1 MQQSMDWSRI
11 RRQLPEANQSPG
23 VYASLDDLIRVRF
36 KARDFSFMPRQPVT
50 SILSGRYASR
60 LRGRGL
66 NFEEMR
72 RYLPGDDVRTID
84 WRVTARTRQPHVRV
98 YTEEK
103 DRAVLLL
110 VDQRANMF
118 FGSRDRMKSVT
129 AAELAAL
136 GAWRALDAGDR
147 VGAVVFNDTEV
158 TDLRPQRSQQAVMS
172 ILGTVVEM
180 NQRLRVGTDIEPNPG
195 MLNEALRKAVRLAP
209 HDVLVVIISDF
220 FGVDSETERLS
231 ASLARHNDVLGLLVH
246 DPLRLN
252 PHGHSI
258 SVSDGKLQMQ
268 MDLGNKKVREKLAE
282 DYRLEQERITH
293 FLKKLSAPLL
303 LVSNE
308 GDVVKQVRRL
318 LGVPARGA

>member
-1 MQQSMDWSRI
+1 MDWTRI
-11 RRQLPEANQSPG
+11 RRQLPEANQLPG
-23 VYASLDDLIRVRF
+23 VYANLDDLIRVRF

-72 RYLPGDDVRTID
+72 RYLPGDDVRTMD

-103 DRAVLLL
+103 DRSVLLL
-110 VDQRANMF
+110 VDQRSNMF

-136 GAWRALDAGDR
+136 GAWRALDVGDR

-158 TDLRPQRSQQAVMS
+158 TDIQPQRSQQAVMS
-172 ILGTVVEM
+172 ILGTVVQM

-220 FGVDSETERLS
+220 FGVDAETERLS
-231 ASLARHNDVLGLLVH
+231 ASLAAHNDVLGLLVH

-258 SVSDGKLQMQ
+258 GVSDGNLQIQ
-268 MDLGNKKVREKLAE
+268 MDLANKKVRAKLAE

>member
-1 MQQSMDWSRI
+1 MDWARI

-23 VYASLDDLIRVRF
+23 AYANLDDLVRVRF
-36 KARDFSFMPRQPVT
+36 KARDFSFKPRQPVT

-103 DRAVLLL
+103 DRSVLLL
-110 VDQRANMF
+110 VDQRSNMF
-118 FGSRDRMKSVT
+118 FGSRDRVKSVT

-136 GAWRALDAGDR
+136 GAWRALDVGDR

-158 TDLRPQRSQQAVMS
+158 TDIRPQRSQQTVMS
-172 ILGTVVEM
+172 ILGTVVQM
-180 NQRLRVGTDIEPNPG
+180 NQCLRVGSGLESNPG

-209 HDVLVVIISDF
+209 HDVLVVIVSDF
-220 FGVDSETERLS
+220 FGVDAETERLS
-231 ASLARHNDVLGLLVH
+231 ANLAAHNDVLGLLVH

-252 PHGHSI
+252 PQGHNI
-258 SVSDGKLQMQ
+258 SVSDGRLQMQ
-268 MDLGNKKVREKLAE
+268 MDLADKNVREKLAE
-282 DYRLEQERITH
+282 DYRLEQERITR

-308 GDVVKQVRRL
+308 GDVVRQVRKL
-318 LGVPARGA
+318 LGVPARGT

>member
-1 MQQSMDWSRI
+1 MDWSRI
-11 RRQLPEANQSPG
+11 RRQRPEANQLPG
-23 VYASLDDLIRVRF
+23 VYANLDDLIRVRF
-36 KARDFSFMPRQPVT
+36 KARDFSFMPRQPVS

-103 DRAVLLL
+103 DRSVLLL
-110 VDQRANMF
+110 VDQRLNMF

-136 GAWRALDAGDR
+136 GAWRALDVGDR

-158 TDLRPQRSQQAVMS
+158 TDIRPQRSQQAVMS

-180 NQRLRVGTDIEPNPG
+180 NQRLRVGSDIEANPG
-195 MLNEALRKAVRLAP
+195 MLNEALRKAVRLAA
-209 HDVLVVIISDF
+209 HDVLVVIVSDF
-220 FGVDSETERLS
+220 FGVDAQTERLA
-231 ASLARHNDVLGLLVH
+231 ASLAEHNDVLGLLVH

-268 MDLGNKKVREKLAE
+268 MDLANEKLREKLAE
-282 DYRLEQERITH
+282 DYRLEQEQITH

-318 LGVPARGA
+318 LGVPGRGA

>member
-1 MQQSMDWSRI
+1 MDWSRI
-11 RRQLPEANQSPG
+11 RRQLPEANQLPG
-23 VYASLDDLIRVRF
+23 VYANLDDLIRVRF
-36 KARDFSFMPRQPVT
+36 RARDFSFMPRQPVT

-72 RYLPGDDVRTID
+72 RYLPGDDIRTMD

-103 DRAVLLL
+103 DRSVLLL
-110 VDQRANMF
+110 VDQRINMF

-136 GAWRALDAGDR
+136 GAWRALDVGDR

-158 TDLRPQRSQQAVMS
+158 TDIQPQRSQQAVMS
-172 ILGTVVEM
+172 ILGTVVQM

-195 MLNEALRKAVRLAP
+195 MLNGALRKAVRLAP

-220 FGVDSETERLS
+220 FGVDAETERLA
-231 ASLARHNDVLGLLVH
+231 ASLAAHNDVLGLLVH

-258 SVSDGKLQMQ
+258 SVSDGNLQIQ
-268 MDLGNKKVREKLAE
+268 MDLANKKVRAKLAE

-308 GDVVKQVRRL
+308 GDMVKQVRRL
-318 LGVPARGA
+318 LGVPGRGA

>member
-1 MQQSMDWSRI
+1 MDWARI

-23 VYASLDDLIRVRF
+23 AYANLDDLVRVRF

-103 DRAVLLL
+103 DRSVLLL
-110 VDQRANMF
+110 VDQRSNMF

-136 GAWRALDAGDR
+136 GAWRALDVGDR

-158 TDLRPQRSQQAVMS
+158 TDIRPQRSQQTVMS
-172 ILGTVVEM
+172 ILGTVVQM
-180 NQRLRVGTDIEPNPG
+180 NQRLRVGSGIEANPG

-209 HDVLVVIISDF
+209 HDVLVVIVSDF
-220 FGVDSETERLS
+220 FGVDAETERLS
-231 ASLARHNDVLGLLVH
+231 ANLAAHNDVLGLLVH
-246 DPLRLN
+246 DPLRLD
-252 PHGHSI
+252 PQGHNI
-258 SVSDGKLQMQ
+258 SVSDRALQMQ
-268 MDLGNKKVREKLAE
+268 MDLSNKKVREKLAE
-282 DYRLEQERITH
+282 DYQQEQEQITR
-293 FLKKLSAPLL
+293 FLKKFSAPLL

-308 GDVVKQVRRL
+308 GDVVRQVRRL
-318 LGVPARGA
+318 LGVPGRGA

>member
-1 MQQSMDWSRI
+1 MDWSRI
-11 RRQLPEANQSPG
+11 RRQLPEANQLPG
-23 VYASLDDLIRVRF
+23 VYANLDDLIRVRF

-103 DRAVLLL
+103 DRSVLLL
-110 VDQRANMF
+110 VDQRINMF

-158 TDLRPQRSQQAVMS
+158 TDIRPQRSQQAVMS
-172 ILGTVVEM
+172 ILGTVVQM
-180 NQRLRVGTDIEPNPG
+180 NQRLRVGSDIEPSPD

-220 FGVDSETERLS
+220 FGVDAQTERLA
-231 ASLARHNDVLGLLVH
+231 ASLAAHNDVLGLLVH

-252 PHGHSI
+252 PQGHSI
-258 SVSDGKLQMQ
+258 SVSDGNLQMQ

-293 FLKKLSAPLL
+293 FLKKMSAPLL

-308 GDVVKQVRRL
+308 GDVIKQVKRL

>member
-1 MQQSMDWSRI
+1 
-11 RRQLPEANQSPG
+11 
-23 VYASLDDLIRVRF
+23 
-36 KARDFSFMPRQPVT
+36 MPRQPVT

-72 RYLPGDDVRTID
+72 RYLPGDDVRTMD

-103 DRAVLLL
+103 DRSVLLL
-110 VDQRANMF
+110 VDQRINMF

-136 GAWRALDAGDR
+136 GAWRALDVGDR

-158 TDLRPQRSQQAVMS
+158 TDIQPQRSQKTVMS
-172 ILGTVVEM
+172 ILGTVVQM
-180 NQRLRVGTDIEPNPG
+180 NQRLRVGSDIEPNPG
-195 MLNEALRKAVRLAP
+195 MLNAALRKAVRLAP

-220 FGVDSETERLS
+220 FGVDAETERLS
-231 ASLARHNDVLGLLVH
+231 ASLAAHNDVLGLLVH

-252 PHGHSI
+252 PQGHSI
-258 SVSDGKLQMQ
+258 SVSDGNLQMQ
-268 MDLGNKKVREKLAE
+268 MDLANSKVRAKLAE

-308 GDVVKQVRRL
+308 GDVAKQVRRL
-318 LGVPARGA
+318 LGVPGRGA

>member
-1 MQQSMDWSRI
+1 MDWSRI
-11 RRQLPEANQSPG
+11 RRQLPEANQLPG
-23 VYASLDDLIRVRF
+23 VYANLDDLIRVRF
-36 KARDFSFMPRQPVT
+36 KARDFSFMPRQPVS

-103 DRAVLLL
+103 DRSVLLL

-158 TDLRPQRSQQAVMS
+158 TDIRPQRSQRAVMS

-180 NQRLRVGTDIEPNPG
+180 NQRLRVGSDIEPNPA

-209 HDVLVVIISDF
+209 HDVLIVIISDF
-220 FGVDSETERLS
+220 FGVDAETERLA
-231 ASLARHNDVLGLLVH
+231 ASLAAHNDVLGLLVH

-308 GDVVKQVRRL
+308 GDVVKQVKRL

>member
-1 MQQSMDWSRI
+1 MDWARI
-11 RRQLPEANQSPG
+11 RRQLPEAYQSPG
-23 VYASLDDLIRVRF
+23 AYANLDDLVRVRF
-36 KARDFSFMPRQPVT
+36 KARDFSFMPRQPAT

-66 NFEEMR
+66 NFEELR

-103 DRAVLLL
+103 DRSVLLL
-110 VDQRANMF
+110 VDQRSNMF

-136 GAWRALDAGDR
+136 GAWRALDVGDR

-158 TDLRPQRSQQAVMS
+158 TDIRPQRSQQTVMS
-172 ILGTVVEM
+172 ILGTVVQM
-180 NQRLRVGTDIEPNPG
+180 NQRLRVGSGIEPNPG

-209 HDVLVVIISDF
+209 HDVLVVIVSDF
-220 FGVDSETERLS
+220 FGVDAETERLS
-231 ASLARHNDVLGLLVH
+231 ANLAAHNDVLGLLVH

-252 PHGHSI
+252 PLGHSI
-258 SVSDGKLQMQ
+258 SVSDGRLQMQ
-268 MDLGNKKVREKLAE
+268 MDLADKYVREKLAE
-282 DYRLEQERITH
+282 DYRLEQERITR
-293 FLKKLSAPLL
+293 FLKKFSAPLL

-308 GDVVKQVRRL
+308 GDVVKQVRKL
-318 LGVPARGA
+318 LGVPARGT

>member
-1 MQQSMDWSRI
+1 MDWARI

-23 VYASLDDLIRVRF
+23 AYANLDDLVRVRF
-36 KARDFSFMPRQPVT
+36 KARDFSFKPRQPVT

-66 NFEEMR
+66 NFEELR

-103 DRAVLLL
+103 DRSVLLL
-110 VDQRANMF
+110 VDQRSNMF
-118 FGSRDRMKSVT
+118 FGSRDRVKSVT

-136 GAWRALDAGDR
+136 GAWRALDVGDR

-158 TDLRPQRSQQAVMS
+158 TDIRPQRSQQTVMS
-172 ILGTVVEM
+172 ILGTVVQM
-180 NQRLRVGTDIEPNPG
+180 NQCLRVGSGLESNPG

-209 HDVLVVIISDF
+209 HDVLVVIVSDF
-220 FGVDSETERLS
+220 FGVDAETERLS
-231 ASLARHNDVLGLLVH
+231 ANLAAHNDVLGLLVH

-252 PHGHSI
+252 PQGHNI
-258 SVSDGKLQMQ
+258 SVSDGRLQMQ
-268 MDLGNKKVREKLAE
+268 MDLADKNVREKLAE
-282 DYRLEQERITH
+282 DYRLEQERITR

-308 GDVVKQVRRL
+308 GDVVRQVRKL
-318 LGVPARGA
+318 LGVPARGT

>member
-1 MQQSMDWSRI
+1 MDWSRI
-11 RRQLPEANQSPG
+11 RRQLPEANQLPG
-23 VYASLDDLIRVRF
+23 VYANLDDLIRVRF
-36 KARDFSFMPRQPVT
+36 KARDFSFMPRQPVS

-103 DRAVLLL
+103 DRSVLLL

-158 TDLRPQRSQQAVMS
+158 TDIRPQRSQRAVMS

-180 NQRLRVGTDIEPNPG
+180 NQRLRVGSHIEPSPD

-209 HDVLVVIISDF
+209 HDVLIVIISDF
-220 FGVDSETERLS
+220 FGVDAQTERLA
-231 ASLARHNDVLGLLVH
+231 ASLAAHNDVLGMLVH

-293 FLKKLSAPLL
+293 FLKKMSAPLL

-308 GDVVKQVRRL
+308 GDVIKQVKRL